1 MSSSTS
7 GRTALILG
15 ATGLVGRHFL
25 ELLCGPQGE
34 AFRAVH
40 AVVRRPLDLKA
51 PRLHEHV
58 IDFAGTGLGD
68 AVARIGATDVFCCLG
83 TTIKKAGSQE
93 EFRKVDYHY
102 PLAAARRAADTL
114 CRNFLLVSSMGAD
127 DHSSVFY
134 NRVKGEAERDIAA
147 LTLRAVHILR
157 PSLLLGERDEKRPGE
172 AAGQVIGG
180 FLSPLMLGPLR
191 KYRPIAGETVARA
204 LCAIAR
210 ADQAGRHIYLSDE
223 LERLGGTGG
232 TRGASG
238 ASPM

>member
-1 MSSSTS
+1 MSA
-7 GRTALILG
+7 RTALVLG
-15 ATGLVGRHFL
+15 ATGLVGRHCL
-25 ELLCGPQGE
+25 ELLCGAEGE
-34 AFRAVH
+34 AYAAVH
-40 AVVRRPLDLKA
+40 AIVRRPLGMRA
-51 PRLHEHV
+51 ERLQEHV
-58 IDFAGTGLGD
+58 IDFASLGD
-68 AVARIGATDVFCCLG
+68 AVARIAATDVFCCLG

-93 EFRKVDYHY
+93 EFHKVDYHY

-114 CRNFLLVSSMGAD
+114 CRNFLLVSAMGAN
-127 DHSSVFY
+127 DHSSMFY

-157 PSLLLGERDEKRPGE
+157 PSLLLGEREEKRTGE

-180 FLSPLMLGPLR
+180 LLSPLMLGPLR

-223 LERLGGTGG
+223 LERLGT
-232 TRGASG
+232 
-238 ASPM
+238 